1 MRHTL
6 SSNNRA
12 LARALELKKAEL
24 TTAVSLITNLRT
36 ENHSLKAEVNRLQSC
51 NGMGSESWEQEV
63 NLRVQVS
70 VFALTVLFHNVQ
82 LKILHYVTVNIRM

>member
-1 MRHTL
+1 MNRTVLLGFLVNSSVMRRTL

-24 TTAVSLITNLRT
+24 TAAVTLITSLRT
-36 ENHSLKAEVNRLQSC
+36 ENHALQAEVNRLQSC
-51 NGMGSESWEQEV
+51 NGMSSDSLEQEV

-70 VFALTVLFHNVQ
+70 VTA
-82 LKILHYVTVNIRM
+82 